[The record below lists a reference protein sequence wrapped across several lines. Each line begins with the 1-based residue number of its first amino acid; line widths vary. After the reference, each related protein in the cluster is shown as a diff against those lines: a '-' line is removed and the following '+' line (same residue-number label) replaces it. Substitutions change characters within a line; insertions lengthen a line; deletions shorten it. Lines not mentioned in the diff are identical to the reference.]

1 MLAFLPTELLR
12 GMSLLYFQWI
22 KSSSSPLFVE
32 SADPLEF
39 FRRYHC
45 LWCFLSCIDSRAE
58 GSRRGV
64 GGEVSDNKLMNGWA
78 GKQAKSKNVELANV

>member
-1 MLAFLPTELLR
+1 
-12 GMSLLYFQWI
+12 
-22 KSSSSPLFVE
+22 
-32 SADPLEF
+32 LEF